1 MKKKKQQANTK
12 NERNTN
18 QPTQKK
24 KSFEEEETNQ
34 SRRLFVFLYE
44 WMKPR
49 KETQQEKLFEKKKYE
64 KKTITPKFNL
74 QVKGGKETEWQK
86 EQEREREGG
95 GVWLETIQ

>member
-1 MKKKKQQANTK
+1 MKEIQ
-12 NERNTN
+12 TN
-18 QPTQKK
+18 QHRK

-34 SRRLFVFLYE
+34 SRRLFLFLYE

-49 KETQQEKLFEKKKYE
+49 KETQQEKLFEKKYE
-64 KKTITPKFNL
+64 KKYNHAQFNL